1 MNRIIKVG
9 IAAFAMAATVS
20 GYAQEVEAE
29 EEGPVGWTAVCVGLA
44 TPVQLPWGL
53 DRWDVFGIDFN
64 VFYSDAPLMYG
75 IDVGGLCA
83 LTRDDMMG
91 IKVSGLLNFACSD
104 VYGLRATLGMNFCG
118 QTVYGM
124 EAGMLGFRDSI
135 YGLDVEF
142 LGSAQR
148 KMCGMQV
155 GGLAN
160 ISAIESYGLSIAGIT
175 NLAKTSYGL
184 QLSAAFNMTD
194 ELHGAQIAIVNYADE
209 CVSGFQIGLVN
220 IIMSNR
226 IKVLPIVNGYF

>member
-1 MNRIIKVG
+1 MNRIIERAKVVLVPSEWYENG
-9 IAAFAMAATVS
+9 AFVALQALA

-104 VYGLRATLGMNFCG
+104 VYGLRAFPRYLLTYN
-118 QTVYGM
+118 
-124 EAGMLGFRDSI
+124 
-135 YGLDVEF
+135 
-142 LGSAQR
+142 
-148 KMCGMQV
+148 
-155 GGLAN
+155 
-160 ISAIESYGLSIAGIT
+160 
-175 NLAKTSYGL
+175 
-184 QLSAAFNMTD
+184 
-194 ELHGAQIAIVNYADE
+194 
-209 CVSGFQIGLVN
+209 
-220 IIMSNR
+220 
-226 IKVLPIVNGYF
+226 